1 MLYNYLTVALRNL
14 LRNKG
19 YSAIS
24 IFGLSVGMACCILVA
39 LFVQDELK
47 YDAFHEDGDRIYRV
61 VSEIRSQNGDRN
73 VSIGVS
79 GRLGPAVG
87 DAFPEVEAFARLYMN
102 MGGIWFRNENQMSM
116 ENFCLADPNIFEFF
130 SLPLVMGDAKTAIQ
144 EPFTAVVSESMAHK
158 YFKDRDPIGQMIAVD
173 VRSHRGDYRVTGV
186 MKDLP
191 VQSTLRMDFVT
202 STVLPGEADRI
213 WNTWYELAA
222 WRSIQTFVKVKA
234 GASIAH
240 LESKVPAMVFE
251 RNDTEPELQEAK
263 PQLRYY
269 LQPLERMRLYSGV
282 DYGIFPSPSATPL
295 TRSLYGDIQRVY
307 LLSAI
312 AFFVLAIACINF
324 MNLATARS
332 ARRAREVGLRKVVG
346 AYRKGLVQQF
356 LSESILVALLA
367 LVFSVV
373 IAWLVLP
380 AFNNFLGKSLS
391 LISHGQVWWFVGL
404 LGFAVVVGVAAGS
417 YPAFYLSAFEPV
429 DVLKGALQTRGW
441 GALVRKGLV
450 VLQFS
455 ISILLIVGTV
465 VVYRQ
470 LAFIQNK
477 DLGFDKEHVVM
488 MPIFLRQRATV
499 NKHSDRLALRS
510 HTVKQAFLKHPN
522 VLGATVS
529 RQIMG
534 QRPGLPRVIRPE
546 GHEHAVRFYLQQ
558 VDEDYIDFFDLELI
572 AGRNFAPED
581 MFQTRKSYIL
591 NESAV
596 KAWGWT
602 EPLGKKIH
610 RGGRF
615 GTVIGV
621 VKDFHNGPLHDPVE
635 PAAFI
640 STSSLGAWLILRVQ
654 TGRFFE
660 TVDFLE
666 ETWKQFLPSRP
677 FEFQFLDDRL
687 NQSYEAEQRI
697 AKSTGVFALIAI
709 GLACLGLFALA
720 AFTAEQ
726 RTKEI
731 GVRKVLGAS
740 VGQIVMLLSKEF
752 ALLVLVANLI
762 AWPVA
767 YYALDGW
774 LQGFAYR
781 MALGIDVFLFGGGLA
796 LLIAFLT
803 VSTQAVRAS
812 LADPVVALRHE

>member
-1 MLYNYLTVALRNL
+1 MFANYLTVAIRNL

-39 LFVQDELK
+39 LFAQDELQ
-47 YDAFHEDGDRIYRV
+47 YDAFHKDGDRIYRV

-87 DAFPEVEAFARLYMN
+87 DAFPEVETFARLYMN

-116 ENFCLADPNIFEFF
+116 ENFCLADPNVFEFF
-130 SLPLVMGDAKTAIQ
+130 SFPLVSGDAKTAIQ
-144 EPFTAVVSESMAHK
+144 APFTAVVSESMARK
-158 YFKDRDPIGQMIAVD
+158 YFKGGDPIGQTITVD
-173 VRSHRGDYRVTGV
+173 ERSHRGDYRITGV

-191 VQSTLRMDFVT
+191 VQSTLKMDFVT

-222 WRSIQTFVKVKA
+222 WRSIQTFVKVNA
-234 GASIAH
+234 GASVAR
-240 LESKVPAMVFE
+240 LESKLPAMVYE
-251 RNDTEPELQEAK
+251 RNDSEVELREAK
-263 PQLRYY
+263 PLLRYY
-269 LQPLERMRLYSGV
+269 LQPLTRMRLYSGV
-282 DYGIFPSPSATPL
+282 DYGILPPPSAMPH
-295 TRSLYGDIQRVY
+295 TRRLYGDIQRVY
-307 LLSAI
+307 LLGAI

-346 AYRKGLVQQF
+346 AYRKGLIQQF
-356 LSESILVALLA
+356 LSESVLVALLA

-373 IAWLVLP
+373 IVVLVLP

-391 LISHGQVWWFVGL
+391 LIAHGQVWWFLGL
-404 LGFAVVVGVAAGS
+404 LGFAVVVGVVAGS
-417 YPAFYLSAFEPV
+417 YPAFYLSSFEPV
-429 DVLKGALQTRGW
+429 DVLKGALQSRGW
-441 GALVRKGLV
+441 GAFVRKSLV

-470 LAFIQNK
+470 LGFIQNK
-477 DLGFDKEHVVM
+477 DLGFDKAHVVI

-499 NKHSDRLALRS
+499 NKNIDRLMMRYR
-510 HTVKQAFLKHPN
+510 TVKQAFLEHPN
-522 VLGATVS
+522 VLDATVC
-529 RQIMG
+529 RQILG

-546 GHEHAVRFYLQQ
+546 GFERADRFFLQQ
-558 VDEDYIDFFDLELI
+558 VDEGFIDFFDLELV
-572 AGRNFAPED
+572 AGRNFTPED
-581 MFQTRKSYIL
+581 MFRYDKFYIL
-591 NESAV
+591 NETAV

-602 EPLGKKIH
+602 EPLGKKVH
-610 RGGRF
+610 RGNRS

-621 VKDFHNGPLHDPVE
+621 VKDFHNGSLHNPIE

-640 STSSLGAWLILRVQ
+640 PMSSLGAWLMLRVQ
-654 TGRFFE
+654 MDQFSE
-660 TVDFLE
+660 TVAFFDK
-666 ETWKQFLPSRP
+666 TWKQFLPSRP
-677 FEFQFLDDRL
+677 LEFRFLDEQL
-687 NQSYEAEQRI
+687 NQSYDAEQRI

-752 ALLVLVANLI
+752 AVLVLIANVI
-762 AWPVA
+762 AWPIA
-767 YYALDGW
+767 YFALNGW
-774 LQGFAYR
+774 LAGFAYR
-781 MALGIDVFLFGGGLA
+781 TDLGIDVFLLGGGLA

-812 LADPVVALRHE
+812 LTDPVVALRHE